1 MNEVIIIKGLQ
12 VLARVGVPDKE
23 RSKPQNLLVD
33 LTITPATG
41 FAAME
46 DQLERSIDYQAVS
59 GRVMALA
66 AERPRKLIET
76 LASDIAETV
85 LKEFGARAILVEVR
99 KFILPDT
106 EYVAV
111 SCERRK

>member
-1 MNEVIIIKGLQ
+1 MKEVIIIKGLE
-12 VLARVGVPDKE
+12 VRAHVGVPDKE
-23 RSKPQNLLVD
+23 RSKEQKLLVD
-33 LTITPATG
+33 LTITPARE
-41 FAAME
+41 FAEME

-59 GRVMALA
+59 GRIIARA

-76 LASDIAETV
+76 LASDIAATV
-85 LKEFGARAILVEVR
+85 LHEFGARAVIVEVR

-111 SCERRK
+111 RCERSM